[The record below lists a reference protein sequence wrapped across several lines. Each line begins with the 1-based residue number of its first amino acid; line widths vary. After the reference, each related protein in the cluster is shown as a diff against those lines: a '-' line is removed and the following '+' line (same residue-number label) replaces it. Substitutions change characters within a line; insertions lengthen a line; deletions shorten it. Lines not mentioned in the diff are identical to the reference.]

1 MSLDPSEKEEILV
14 TPQPRRSPQIGRKE
28 WVRQQGGEVEEAKES
43 SDEIT
48 KGYLSVAEEEEPLE
62 TIEEH
67 AAGLD
72 RILEY
77 PGVEEEAIEI
87 EEELVE
93 DDSISSEE
101 SDFESSCGGTS
112 SDSED
117 VGSGDSW
124 STYSFASSYTELES
138 ESK

>member
-1 MSLDPSEKEEILV
+1 
-14 TPQPRRSPQIGRKE
+14 
-28 WVRQQGGEVEEAKES
+28 
-43 SDEIT
+43 
-48 KGYLSVAEEEEPLE
+48 
-62 TIEEH
+62 
-67 AAGLD
+67 
-72 RILEY
+72 
-77 PGVEEEAIEI
+77 VEEEAIEI

-124 STYSFASSYTELES
+124 STYSFVYMESDSES
-138 ESK
+138 ESNKSDGSSMKKSRRLHFSGETCDFENFMDSWKIRGAKKGL